1 VVRNEDLNCASA
13 SLFEYGPSGL
23 NKANFMVV
31 SKVTTWAEHDRDHDK
46 IVYVARLK
54 ASQQPQADSR
64 DKTLTKNYLYGSQR
78 SGTHE

>member
-1 VVRNEDLNCASA
+1 MA
-13 SLFEYGPSGL
+13 
-23 NKANFMVV
+23 V

-54 ASQQPQADSR
+54 ASQPQADSR